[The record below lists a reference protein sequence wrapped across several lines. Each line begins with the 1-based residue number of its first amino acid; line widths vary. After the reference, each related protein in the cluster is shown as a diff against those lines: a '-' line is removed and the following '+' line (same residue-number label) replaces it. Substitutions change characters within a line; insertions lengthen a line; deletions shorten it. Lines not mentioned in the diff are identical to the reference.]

1 MSGADAPGAPGLP
14 PTWSSSAKE
23 MVGCSLGPSRLWFTI
38 GGGIV
43 NEVYYPRV
51 DIPQIRDLGIV
62 VADGRGF
69 WVEVKRMY
77 RHTLALAGPGVP
89 AVHIVHEHERF
100 ELTLR
105 VVPSRDRDVL
115 LIQLELSGD
124 ESLRPYVLLAPHL
137 GGTGNNN
144 SAAVAGHRG
153 HRVLWA
159 EQGPFAL
166 ALAAVTSDQRDA
178 WGRASCGFVG
188 VSDGWQD
195 FSRNGSMTWEHGS
208 AGPGNVALTGELP
221 RKAVLALGFGSSTES
236 AATLALSAL
245 FEPFEAKWQ
254 RQIADWSG
262 WHQEC
267 SAQAHLSDG
276 LPPECIRQFKLSTM
290 VLRAHLDKTYPG
302 AMVASLSVPWGN
314 TKEEREGYHLVW
326 PRDLCECAG
335 ALLAVGALREA
346 LDTLRYLRATQ
357 LADGHWNQNQWLG
370 GKPYWTG
377 VQLDETAFPVLL
389 AAQLEERGALD
400 GIEVGDMIRRAL
412 SFIVCNGPASDQ
424 DRWEEDAGINTF
436 TLAAC
441 VAALVCGAPHLDP
454 EARELALAVADYWN
468 ASLEDWT
475 AVTGTP
481 LAGSQ
486 GLPGYYVRVAPREAV
501 RDRGALQRV
510 LPVRNQALDPG
521 LPASAQIGVDFL
533 QLVRFGLRRPEDPLI
548 AATVRLADMLLKVD
562 TPTGPSWH
570 RYNDD
575 GYGEHD
581 DGSAFDGTGRG
592 RAWPLLTGERGHFEL
607 SAGRDP
613 LPLLLAMVRMASP
626 GGMLPEQIW
635 DAAPVPSRGLEPGR
649 ATGSA
654 MPLAWTHAE
663 FIKLVVSRAL
673 GRPFDRPQGVWQR
686 YAGRRPRLERI
697 VWCAHAPAS
706 ELPEGT
712 ALTVAVTSPATF
724 RWGFDGWKDISERR
738 TTATTLGLHVVEIDT
753 SRLKRGNAID
763 LTYRLEPGGEW
774 AGRDFRISVV
784 AAAGVASTA
793 LAAEGQA

>member
-1 MSGADAPGAPGLP
+1 MSGPDAPGAPGLP
-14 PTWSSSAKE
+14 PTWCSSDKE

-43 NEVYYPRV
+43 NEVYYPRI
-51 DIPQIRDLGIV
+51 DIPQIRDLGFI
-62 VADGRGF
+62 VADGKGF

-89 AVHIVHEHERF
+89 AVSIVHRHERF
-100 ELTLR
+100 ELSLR
-105 VVPSRDRDVL
+105 IAPSRDRDVL
-115 LIQLELSGD
+115 LVEIELTGD
-124 ESLRPYVLLAPHL
+124 EALRPYVLLAPHL

-144 SAAVAGHRG
+144 SAQIAGHRG

-166 ALAAVTSDQRDA
+166 ALAAVTPDQQDA

-188 VSDGWQD
+188 TSDGWQD
-195 FSRNGSMTWEHGS
+195 FKRNGAMTWEY
-208 AGPGNVALTGELP
+208 AGAAHGNVAMMGELP
-221 RKAVLALGFGSSTES
+221 RKSVLALGFGSSTDS

-245 FEPFEAKWQ
+245 FEPFEATWG
-254 RQIADWSG
+254 RQIDDWSE
-262 WHQEC
+262 WRRQC
-267 SAQAHLSDG
+267 ATRVQLADG
-276 LPPECIRQFKLSTM
+276 LPPECVHEFELSTM
-290 VLRAHLDKTYPG
+290 TLRAHLDKTYPG

-335 ALLAVGALREA
+335 ALLAVGAHPEA

-400 GIEVGDMIRRAL
+400 GIEVGEMIRRAL

-424 DRWEEDAGINTF
+424 DRWEEDAGLNTF
-436 TLAAC
+436 TLASC
-441 VAALVCGAPHLDP
+441 IAALVCGAPHLEP
-454 EARELALAVADYWN
+454 GARDLALAIADHWN

-475 AVTGTP
+475 AATDTP
-481 LAGSQ
+481 LTRAQ
-486 GLPGYYVRVAPREAV
+486 GLPGYYVREAPREAV
-501 RDRGALQRV
+501 WDRCALRQV
-510 LPVRNQALDPG
+510 LPVKNQESDPA

-533 QLVRFGLRRPEDPLI
+533 QLVRFGLRRPEDPLME
-548 AATVRLADMLLKVD
+548 ATVRLADTLLKVD

-570 RYNDD
+570 RYNGD

-592 RAWPLLTGERGHFEL
+592 RAWPLLTGERGHYEL
-607 SAGRDP
+607 AAGRDP
-613 LPLLLAMVRMASP
+613 LPLLRAMVRMGSS
-626 GGMLPEQIW
+626 GGMLPEQVW
-635 DAAPVPSRGLEPGR
+635 DAAPVPARGLEPGR
-649 ATGSA
+649 PSGSA

-663 FIKLVVSRAL
+663 YIKLVVSRSL
-673 GRPFDRPQGVWQR
+673 GRPFDRPERVWQR
-686 YAGRRPRLERI
+686 YQGRRPRLLRV

-706 ELPEGT
+706 ELPEGA
-712 ALTVAVTSPATF
+712 ALTLAVAAPATF
-724 RWGFDGWKDISERR
+724 RWGFDGWTQINERR
-738 TTATTLGLHVVEIDT
+738 TTATALGLHTVEIDT
-753 SRLKRGNAID
+753 RGLKSGRSID

-784 AAAGVASTA
+784 APAGS
-793 LAAEGQA
+793 